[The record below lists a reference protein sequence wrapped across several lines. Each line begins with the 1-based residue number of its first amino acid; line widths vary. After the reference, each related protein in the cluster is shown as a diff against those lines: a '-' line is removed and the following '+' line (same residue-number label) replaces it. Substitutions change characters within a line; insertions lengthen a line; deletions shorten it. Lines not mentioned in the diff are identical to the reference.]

1 MSAFGN
7 ASVSTEPN
15 LLKNKDE
22 KLNQSDFNKSNIS
35 NSSNQKSGGQFNFN
49 LFPSTNNK
57 SQNLNTIEEFDN
69 EIKYN
74 SIDQNCKVG
83 KEDSHNQ
90 LKNIS
95 SQSMDQNSNIT

>member
-35 NSSNQKSGGQFNFN
+35 NSSNQKSGG
-49 LFPSTNNK
+49 
-57 SQNLNTIEEFDN
+57 
-69 EIKYN
+69 
-74 SIDQNCKVG
+74 
-83 KEDSHNQ
+83 
-90 LKNIS
+90 
-95 SQSMDQNSNIT
+95 